1 MVRISENIN
10 GYEGK
15 KVSGYFL
22 RTLVP
27 VFVSF
32 FVALLSGPA
41 IIELL
46 RRLKAGQTV
55 REEGLESH
63 KKKTGTPTMG
73 GFIFLLPFLIIG
85 VNYAAFHKE
94 VIPVLILTFGFGII
108 GFIDDYIKVVKK
120 QNLGL
125 RAWQKILG
133 QLVVVVVFALY
144 VENFTDMSL
153 AMKVPFTSYTL
164 DFGFWNI
171 PILFFIALGTANGT
185 NFTDGVDGL
194 CASVTAVV
202 AGFFAIAAMHYQ
214 ALGAEVMSCALL
226 GGLLGYLVYNVYPG
240 KVMMGDTG
248 SLAIGGF
255 VTGIAY
261 VMQMPIFIVIV
272 GFIYALEV
280 VSVILQVSYFKLTH
294 GKRIF
299 RMAPIHHH
307 FEKGGWSETKVVNVF
322 TTITLL
328 MCLIAYAGL

>member
-1 MVRISENIN
+1 MND
-10 GYEGK
+10 Y
-15 KVSGYFL
+15 L
-22 RTLVP
+22 MRTILP
-27 VFVSF
+27 TFVSF
-32 FVALLSGPA
+32 FIAVVIGPKV
-41 IIELL
+41 IELL
-46 RRLKAGQTV
+46 RRLKAGQTE

-63 KKKTGTPTMG
+63 QKKTGTPTMG
-73 GFIFLLPFLIIG
+73 GIIFLIPFLIIG
-85 VNYAAFHKE
+85 VFYGASHKE

-108 GFIDDYIKVVKK
+108 GFLDDYIKVVRKH
-120 QNLGL
+120 NLGL

-133 QLVVVVVFALY
+133 QFVITVVFALY
-144 VENFTDMSL
+144 VQNFTDLSL
-153 AMKVPFTSYTL
+153 AMKIPFTDISL

-202 AGFFAIAAMHYQ
+202 AGFFAVAAMHYM
-214 ALGAEVMSCALL
+214 ATGAEVMSCAML

-261 VMQMPIFIVIV
+261 VMNMPIFIVIV
-272 GFIYALEV
+272 GFIYAFEV
-280 VSVILQVSYFKLTH
+280 ISVIMQVSYFKITH

-322 TTITLL
+322 TTVTVLL
-328 MCLIAYAGL
+328 CILAYAGL

>member
-1 MVRISENIN
+1 MNSYV
-10 GYEGK
+10 
-15 KVSGYFL
+15 L
-22 RTLVP
+22 RTLLP
-27 VFVSF
+27 VVVSF
-32 FVALLSGPA
+32 FIAVLIGPG

-46 RRLKAGQTV
+46 RRLKAGQTERV
-55 REEGLESH
+55 EGLESH
-63 KKKTGTPTMG
+63 QKKTGTPTMG
-73 GFIFLLPFLIIG
+73 GIIFLIPVLIIG
-85 VNYAAFHKE
+85 FFYGRTHKE
-94 VIPVLILTFGFGII
+94 VIPVLILTIGFGII
-108 GFIDDYIKVVKK
+108 GFLDDYIKVVRKH
-120 QNLGL
+120 NLGL

-133 QLVVVVVFALY
+133 QFIVAVLFALY
-144 VENFTDMSL
+144 IEKFTDISL
-153 AMKVPFTSYTL
+153 AMKIPFTDIIL

-202 AGFFAIAAMHYQ
+202 AAFFAVAGMHYG
-214 ALGAEVMSCALL
+214 ATGAEVMSSAML
-226 GGLLGYLVYNVYPG
+226 GALLGYLVYNVYPG

-255 VTGIAY
+255 VTGVAY
-261 VMQMPIFIVIV
+261 VMQMPIFIAIA

-280 VSVILQVSYFKLTH
+280 ISVIMQVSYFKITH

-322 TTITLL
+322 TTITILL
-328 MCLIAYAGL
+328 CLLSYAGL

>member
-1 MVRISENIN
+1 MEN
-10 GYEGK
+10 Y
-15 KVSGYFL
+15 L
-22 RTLVP
+22 TRTLIP
-27 VFVSF
+27 VLVSF
-32 FVALLSGPA
+32 LVAVIIGPSV
-41 IIELL
+41 IGMLKK
-46 RRLKAGQTV
+46 LKAGQTE

-63 KKKTGTPTMG
+63 QKKTGTPTMG
-73 GFIFLLPFLIIG
+73 GLIFLIPFFIIG
-85 VNYAAFHKE
+85 ILYGAAHKE
-94 VIPVLILTFGFGII
+94 VIPVLILTFGFGLI

-120 QNLGL
+120 HNLGL
-125 RAWQKILG
+125 RAWQKIVG
-133 QLVVVVVFALY
+133 QLIIVVVFALY
-144 VENFTDMSL
+144 VEKFTDLSL
-153 AMKVPFTSYTL
+153 AMKVPFTNIML

-171 PILFFIALGTANGT
+171 PILLFIALGTANGT

-202 AGFFAIAAMHYQ
+202 AGFFAIAGMATG
-214 ALGAEVMSCALL
+214 ATGAEVMSSAMM
-226 GGLLGYLVYNVYPG
+226 GALLGYLVYNVYPG

-280 VSVILQVSYFKLTH
+280 VSVIMQVSYFKITH

-322 TTITLL
+322 TTVTIL
-328 MCLIAYAGL
+328 MCLIAYAGLR

>member
-1 MVRISENIN
+1 M
-10 GYEGK
+10 
-15 KVSGYFL
+15 

-32 FVALLSGPA
+32 FIAVLTGPA
-41 IIELL
+41 IIEVL
-46 RRLKAGQTV
+46 RRLKAGQTE

-63 KKKTGTPTMG
+63 KKKSGTPTMG
-73 GFIFLLPFLIIG
+73 GIIFLLPFLVIG
-85 VNYAAFHKE
+85 IFYGATHKE
-94 VIPVLILTFGFGII
+94 VIPVLILTFGFGLI
-108 GFIDDYIKVVKK
+108 GFLDDYIKVVKK
-120 QNLGL
+120 HNLGL

-133 QLVVVVVFALY
+133 QFVITVIFALY
-144 VENFTDMSL
+144 VEKFTDLSL
-153 AMKVPFTSYTL
+153 AMKIPFTDKSL

-214 ALGAEVMSCALL
+214 ALGAEVMSCAML

-255 VTGIAY
+255 VTAIAY
-261 VMQMPIFIVIV
+261 VMNMPVFIVIV
-272 GFIYALEV
+272 GFIYAFEV
-280 VSVILQVSYFKLTH
+280 ISVILQVSYFKISG

-322 TTITLL
+322 TTITVLFCLL
-328 MCLIAYAGL
+328 AYAGL